1 MRRIDRGPEPDG
13 VAGYARQFTPGWVAH
28 FRRQTGGRPADSYWR
43 EFRTLLGQYSAG
55 VCWYCERLC
64 TPASPAG
71 PLAATVDHFK
81 PLRHFP
87 ELAYEWSN
95 WIFSCRRCNVENK
108 QDKWPDAGYVNPCA
122 ADAPERP
129 EHYFDYDLATG
140 DIIPRIGLSA
150 NARRKAQD
158 TIDDLGLNKL
168 DVRFYRLDWT
178 RSFING
184 LRLLPIAERRA
195 FAGSFAGQSIEYAG
209 VIGMVISQLRQ
220 GGEI

>member
-28 FRRQTGGRPADSYWR
+28 FRRQTGGRPTDSYWR

-81 PLRHFP
+81 PLRYFP

-108 QDKWPDAGYVNPCA
+108 QGKWPDAGYVDPAA
-122 ADAPERP
+122 ADESDCPER
-129 EHYFDYDLATG
+129 YFDYNLDSG
-140 DIIPRIGLSA
+140 HIIPRTGLSE
-150 NARRKAQD
+150 NARRRALD
-158 TIDDLGLNKL
+158 TINDLGLNKQ
-168 DVRFYRLDWT
+168 DVWFYRFERICRIVAD
-178 RSFING
+178 
-184 LRLLPIAERRA
+184 LRRLPIAERQA
-195 FAGSFAGQSIEYAG
+195 FVKFYLEQQYEYVGVAGMAIA
-209 VIGMVISQLRQ
+209 QLRQ